1 MPTQKILLVDDSMT
15 TLFMEEMIL
24 NGRYDVVKASNG
36 EEAIAKAK
44 VERPDLILLDVI
56 MPKLDGFSACR
67 ALRALEETRETPI
80 IMVTT
85 RGEEENVER
94 GYESGC
100 NDYITKPINSLE
112 LIAKVENL
120 LGPSRGARS

>member
-24 NGRYDVVKASNG
+24 NGRYDIVKASNG
-36 EEAIAKAK
+36 EEAIVKAK

-67 ALRALEETRETPI
+67 ALRAQEETRVTPI

-120 LGPSRGARS
+120 LGPAGGRRS